1 METLEINR
9 EFEKLQIEEKDV
21 EQEIEGVEKQINIY
35 KIFAWILIVIGFIAG
50 VIGVTEHLLG
60 SDMQLNIVGDYTGGV
75 VASMWSLAGLFII
88 YVAFLGQKQQ
98 ILHQKMELKYNR
110 FEVKAT
116 RVELEGQKQ
125 QMIEQN
131 KTLRQQRFENT
142 FFQMLNLHH
151 QIVNAIDFPHPV
163 NTKGRDCF
171 KHVYEKRL
179 IITCRNIKNN
189 EKLNSLGIGRTVLEF
204 ERIFKENQSDF
215 SHYFRNLY
223 TVTKFIHQSDSE
235 DKQRY
240 IDILRAQ
247 LSTHELLLLFYNGL
261 SDYGNRK
268 FKPLI
273 EKYALLKNMPQQSL
287 FELEHI
293 KGYNSTAFH

>member
-1 METLEINR
+1 METVDINQ
-9 EFEKLQIEEKDV
+9 EFEELQRQEEEVNKDTEEV
-21 EQEIEGVEKQINIY
+21 DEKINFY
-35 KIFAWILIVIGFIAG
+35 KNFAWILIIIGFVVGLLG
-50 VIGVTEHLLG
+50 VVEHFAG
-60 SDMQLNIVGDYTGGV
+60 SDMKLNVIGDYTGGA

-151 QIVNAIDFPHPV
+151 QIVNAIDFPHPANV
-163 NTKGRDCF
+163 KGRDCF
-171 KHVYEKRL
+171 KHIYEKRFEIL
-179 IITCRNIKNN
+179 CRNIKNE
-189 EKLNSLGIGRTVLEF
+189 EKLDSIGVGITLLQYEK
-204 ERIFKENQSDF
+204 IFKENQSDF

-223 TVTKFIHQSDSE
+223 TITKFIHQSDNE
-235 DKQRY
+235 DKQKY
-240 IDILRAQ
+240 VDILRAQ

-261 SDYGNRK
+261 SDYGSTK

-287 FELEHI
+287 IEVEHI